1 MPTKGHLFII
11 SGPSGAGKSTI
22 LSAILRKGPQ
32 FRYSI
37 SYTTR
42 SPRGDEQDGVDY
54 HFISEVAFR
63 NKIEAGELAEWA
75 EVHGRLYGTSAT
87 YVEETLAA
95 GQEVLLDIDVQGAK
109 RLFAKYPDAIS
120 VFIATPNMEEL
131 KKRLMK
137 RGTDSPE
144 AVERRLKDAEEEMTQ
159 AHLYDHVVVNDDLN
173 QTVSTLE
180 AILEKAYH
188 NG

>member
-1 MPTKGHLFII
+1 
-11 SGPSGAGKSTI
+11 
-22 LSAILRKGPQ
+22 
-32 FRYSI
+32 
-37 SYTTR
+37 
-42 SPRGDEQDGVDY
+42 
-54 HFISEVAFR
+54 
-63 NKIEAGELAEWA
+63 
-75 EVHGRLYGTSAT
+75 HGRLYGTSAT

-180 AILEKAYH
+180 AILEKAYQ